1 MALELGR
8 KAPDFTLPS
17 AEGDVRLSDYRGQKV
32 VLYFYP
38 HDMTPTCTQQAC
50 EWRDA
55 HMDVLANNAV
65 VLGVSTDET
74 DSHVRFADKYNLP
87 FVLLSDPKHKVCQ
100 KYGVWQLK
108 KLYGREYMGIV
119 RSTFLIDEKGKLIR
133 EWRNI
138 RLKGHTDNVL
148 AAIRGEGEPTK
159 QKGSKK
165 GAATARQ
172 PSPSRKPKPKSEA
185 SSQTP

>member
-17 AEGDVRLSDYRGQKV
+17 AGGDVKLSDYRGQKV

-65 VLGVSTDET
+65 VLGVSTDEP

-138 RLKGHTDNVL
+138 RLKGHTDAVL
-148 AAIRGEGEPTK
+148 AAIRGEDQPPK
-159 QKGSKK
+159 LK
-165 GAATARQ
+165 GAKKSTASAKQ
-172 PSPSRKPKPKSEA
+172 SNVKPKPA
-185 SSQTP
+185 APSQAP